1 MSRTRLVLIRHG
13 QTEWSRTG
21 QHTGRTDIELTDHG
35 RSEAELARRTLVGW
49 DLARVVSS
57 PLRRALETAEI
68 VGLPPEIEIDPD
80 LQEWDYGEW
89 EGTKTPDNRETDPDW
104 SIWTTGI
111 SDGESVDEVGA
122 RADLA
127 IARWSE
133 AVPDGDVAV
142 FAHGHY
148 LTILIARW
156 CGLPAIEGRRFKL
169 DTATVSLVDHHRE
182 LRVLRT
188 LNHRCGDVLV
198 AAGR

>member
-57 PLRRALETAEI
+57 PLRRAHETAEI
-68 VGLPPEIEIDPD
+68 VGLTPEIEIDPD

-89 EGTKTPDNRETDPDW
+89 EGTKTLDNRETDPDW

-111 SDGESVDEVGA
+111 ADGETVDDVGA
-122 RADLA
+122 RADRV

-148 LTILIARW
+148 LAILIARW

-198 AAGR
+198 APGR

>member
-57 PLRRALETAEI
+57 PLRRAHETAEI
-68 VGLPPEIEIDPD
+68 VGLAPEIEIDTD

-89 EGTKTPDNRETDPDW
+89 EGTKTLDNRETDPEW

-111 SDGESVDEVGA
+111 ADGETVDEVGA
-122 RADLA
+122 RADRV

-148 LTILIARW
+148 LAILIARW

-198 AAGR
+198 APGR

>member
-57 PLRRALETAEI
+57 PLRRAHETAEI
-68 VGLPPEIEIDPD
+68 VGLAPEIEIDPD

-89 EGTKTPDNRETDPDW
+89 EGTKTLDNRETDPEW

-111 SDGESVDEVGA
+111 ADGETVDEVGA
-122 RADLA
+122 RADRV

-148 LTILIARW
+148 LAILIARW

-198 AAGR
+198 APGR